1 MPRAAAPRV
10 AAAQPARV
18 PAPVP
23 APVNLA
29 HGTAAPLSLAPPSL
43 APGPVQLAAAPLPA
57 LRPVAAPMPSLLPR
71 VSPPSG
77 ASVLAIS
84 TRPAAQTDPYNAAPS
99 PPVVASALGMARTMN
114 GAALYP
120 QSAVR

>member
-10 AAAQPARV
+10 AAAQPART
-18 PAPVP
+18 PAPVPVP

-29 HGTAAPLSLAPPSL
+29 HGTPAPLPLAP
-43 APGPVQLAAAPLPA
+43 APAPVQLAAAPLPA

-84 TRPAAQTDPYNAAPS
+84 TRPSAQTEPYSAP
-99 PPVVASALGMARTMN
+99 PPVPMVASALGMARTMN
-114 GAALYP
+114 GAAIYP
-120 QSAVR
+120 QSTVR